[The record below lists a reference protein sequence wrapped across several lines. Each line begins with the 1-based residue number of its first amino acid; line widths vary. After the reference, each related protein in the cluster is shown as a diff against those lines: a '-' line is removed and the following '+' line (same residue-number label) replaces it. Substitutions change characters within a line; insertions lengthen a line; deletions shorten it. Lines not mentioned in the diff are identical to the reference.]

1 MVSARSE
8 RVAPSAGYLLLGA
21 AAAALPATILAFAP
35 GGVLA
40 MLAKSMIPEA
50 FADAW
55 MSAARGCSMG
65 IAPTSAGAVV
75 AQRALWIGLV
85 APRA

>member
-21 AAAALPATILAFAP
+21 AATALPATILAFAP